1 MHSLRKIKDRS
12 VRKARC
18 AAGSSDHAAQWS
30 TVLRQ
35 AKDLEIVSTLTETG
49 VTTGANREALIAK
62 LAPLGISFGY
72 QSTSGE
78 WVDTPTKTLQMVDD
92 SFPDTGD
99 LAGTGAPIICTPGRW
114 HPDLFGTLI
123 LEDGFNIQ
131 VHGIVDVPG
140 YHILYT
146 RQGVRRFVLAAPEHL
161 KVPKRGWGWQIQLY
175 ATRTRRSWGIGD
187 FRDLGLICR
196 LAASQGAACVQ
207 VSPVHAIAPLD
218 SPQPSPYSPA
228 SRLFL
233 NLLHVAPGRAFGSE
247 RVDLSDLD
255 AKGRALNNERLI
267 DRDKIWALKL
277 EALERIFDKV
287 KDERNVEFD
296 VWCDHHGQQLQLF
309 AVWSVIAET
318 QKNSDWRNW
327 PEKLRRP
334 DSPGVAEFAREHADR
349 VRFHVW
355 AQWVAS
361 VQYQEA
367 CSFGVDVIADLA
379 VGFDAGSADAW
390 AFQDLLNFNFEIG
403 APPDSHNTE
412 GQRWGLPPFN
422 PQSMVQDDFAPF
434 IEMVQAALAYAGSLR
449 MDHVMQLWRLYW
461 VPVSGG
467 AADGVY
473 VYYPV
478 DALLAIL
485 RIEAMR
491 ADAWIVGEDM
501 GTVAAG
507 VRETMADI
515 GMLGNRSGMR
525 TPIDD
530 FPILGVGTSSTHD
543 QVSVAGLLTGS
554 DVADLKRI
562 GKNADWTQIEHT
574 RRTLAELAYIDPERD
589 PAGMTADDIKAAV
602 MARYRLLSNADS
614 IMIVVN
620 IDDAAMVAER
630 PNMPGTVDTYP
641 NWRIALPGFVDDI
654 MTSPLSS
661 DLVRLMHESR

>member
-1 MHSLRKIKDRS
+1 MVYSP
-12 VRKARC
+12 
-18 AAGSSDHAAQWS
+18 SSE
-30 TVLRQ
+30 R
-35 AKDLEIVSTLTETG
+35 LEIVSALTQMYAAI
-49 VTTGANREALIAK
+49 GADREELISK
-62 LAPLGISFGY
+62 LAPLGVSFGY
-72 QSTSGE
+72 QSTAGH
-78 WVDTPTKTLQMVDD
+78 WVDTPTETLQLVSD
-92 SFPDTGD
+92 SFPEPSS
-99 LAGTGAPIICTPGRW
+99 LAGTGEPIVCTPGSW
-114 HPDLFGTLI
+114 HPELFGTLI
-123 LEDGFNIQ
+123 LEDGFNVQ
-131 VHGIVDVPG
+131 VHGVVDVPG

-146 RQGVRRFVLAAPEHL
+146 REGVRRFVIAAPERL
-161 KVPKRGWGWQIQLY
+161 KVPERGWGWQIQLY

-196 LAASQGAACVQ
+196 IAAAQGASCVQ
-207 VSPVHAIAPLD
+207 VSPVHAIAPLS

-233 NLLHVAPGRAFGSE
+233 NLLHVAPGRAFGAE
-247 RVDLSDLD
+247 RVNLSDLD
-255 AKGRALNNERLI
+255 ARGRALNNERLI
-267 DRDKIWALKL
+267 DRDAIWALKI
-277 EALERIFDKV
+277 EALERIFEQV
-287 KDERNVEFD
+287 KDEPNVEFEAWRD
-296 VWCDHHGQQLQLF
+296 QHGLQLQRF
-309 AVWSVIAET
+309 AIWSTIVET
-318 QKNSDWRNW
+318 QQSSDWHRW
-327 PEKLRRP
+327 PEQLHRP
-334 DSPGVAEFAREHADR
+334 DSPGVAQFAREHAER
-349 VRFHVW
+349 IRFHVW

-367 CSFGVDVIADLA
+367 CSYGVDVIADLA

-422 PQSMVQDDFAPF
+422 PQSVVQADFAPF
-434 IEMVQAALAYAGSLR
+434 IEMVHSALAYAGSLR

-461 VPVSGG
+461 VPVAGG

-473 VYYPV
+473 VYYAV
-478 DALLAIL
+478 DAYLAIL
-485 RIEAMR
+485 RLEAMR

-530 FPILGVGTSSTHD
+530 FPTLGVGTSSTHD

-562 GKNADWTQIEHT
+562 GKNADWAQIERT
-574 RRTLAELAYIDPERD
+574 RRSLAELAHIDPDRD
-589 PAGMTADDIKAAV
+589 RASMTSEDIKAAV
-602 MARYRLLSNADS
+602 IARYRMLSNADS
-614 IMIVVN
+614 IVIVVN

-630 PNMPGTVDTYP
+630 PNMPGTVDAYP

-654 MTSPLSS
+654 MTSQLAR
-661 DLVRLMHESR
+661 DLVHLMHESR

>member
-1 MHSLRKIKDRS
+1 MIEAH
-12 VRKARC
+12 AT
-18 AAGSSDHAAQWS
+18 AGAS
-30 TVLRQ
+30 
-35 AKDLEIVSTLTETG
+35 
-49 VTTGANREALIAK
+49 REELIAK
-62 LAPLGISFGY
+62 LAPLGVSFGY
-72 QSTSGE
+72 QSTSGKWAE
-78 WVDTPTKTLQMVDD
+78 TPTTTLEMVND
-92 SFPDTGD
+92 SFPASD
-99 LAGTGAPIICTPGRW
+99 AVASTGAPIVCTPGRW
-114 HPDLFGTLI
+114 HPELFGTLI

-131 VHGIVDVPG
+131 VHGVVDVSG

-146 RQGVRRFVLAAPEHL
+146 REGVRRFVLAAPERL
-161 KVPKRGWGWQIQLY
+161 KVPERGWGWQIQLY

-196 LAASQGAACVQ
+196 LAAAQGAACVQ
-207 VSPVHAIAPLD
+207 VSPVHAIAPLA

-233 NLLHVAPGRAFGSE
+233 NLLHVAPGRAFGAE
-247 RVDLSDLD
+247 RVNLSDLD
-255 AKGRALNNERLI
+255 VKGRALNNERLI
-267 DRDKIWALKL
+267 DRDVIWALKL
-277 EALERIFDKV
+277 EALERIFEQV
-287 KDERNVEFD
+287 KDEPNVEFETWRAD
-296 VWCDHHGQQLQLF
+296 HGQQLRRF

-318 QKNSDWRNW
+318 QQHSDWRNW
-327 PEKLRRP
+327 PEELRRP
-334 DSPGVAEFAREHADR
+334 DSPGVAEFAREHAER
-349 VRFHVW
+349 VRFHTW

-367 CSFGVDVIADLA
+367 CSYGVDVIADLA

-422 PQSMVQDDFAPF
+422 PQSMVQADFAPF
-434 IEMVQAALAYAGSLR
+434 VEMVHAALAYAGSLR

-461 VPVSGG
+461 VPVAAG

-530 FPILGVGTSSTHD
+530 FPLLGIGTSSTHD

-562 GKNADWTQIEHT
+562 GKNADWAQTEHT
-574 RRTLAELAYIDPERD
+574 RRTLAELAHIDPERE
-589 PAGMTADDIKAAV
+589 PAAMTTADVKSAV
-602 MARYRLLSNADS
+602 TARYRMLSHADS
-614 IMIVVN
+614 IIIVVN

-630 PNMPGTVDTYP
+630 PNMPGTVDSYP

-654 MTSPLSS
+654 ITSPLAD
-661 DLVRLMHESR
+661 DLVQLMHESR